1 MINLTKSLEKN
12 GLGLFVTGSAMAGE
26 NFDWPLERTLYSYL
40 VEWAHITSHHVAVID
55 INGEEI
61 TYEVLLSLVNS
72 RAYFLEKKHAFG
84 KVVISERS
92 RDIECLVDILACSA
106 VGAIYA
112 PVDPRWPETRRK
124 HIKTIT
130 NAVAIFTDTTLRE
143 TEVKAPLGDTFLE
156 RVDDPYNVPSYCFF
170 TSGSTGEP
178 KGALIAQTGM
188 MNHLHSKVHL
198 LQLGAGSVVAQT
210 APTTFDVS
218 IWQFCAA
225 LLVGGT
231 VRIVP
236 DDISRD
242 PHELCSLLEEKRI
255 THIELVPTVFRELI
269 HEIGSSVSFSG
280 LEYVLVTGEEL
291 PLRLARDWVEK
302 FPAVPLIN
310 AYGPTECSDDV
321 THAVVDGESLNSGE
335 VPIGIPIPNTS
346 LYVLEYAEGTWRPVS
361 PGAQGEFAL
370 QEKLEAKY
378 LLRTLIRIKTY

>member
-1 MINLTKSLEKN
+1 
-12 GLGLFVTGSAMAGE
+12 
-26 NFDWPLERTLYSYL
+26 
-40 VEWAHITSHHVAVID
+40 
-55 INGEEI
+55 
-61 TYEVLLSLVNS
+61 
-72 RAYFLEKKHAFG
+72 
-84 KVVISERS
+84 
-92 RDIECLVDILACSA
+92 
-106 VGAIYA
+106 
-112 PVDPRWPETRRK
+112 PEARRK

-242 PHELCSLLEEKRI
+242 PHELFSLLEEKRI

-335 VPIGIPIPNTS
+335 
-346 LYVLEYAEGTWRPVS
+346 
-361 PGAQGEFAL
+361 
-370 QEKLEAKY
+370 
-378 LLRTLIRIKTY
+378 

>member
-1 MINLTKSLEKN
+1 
-12 GLGLFVTGSAMAGE
+12 
-26 NFDWPLERTLYSYL
+26 
-40 VEWAHITSHHVAVID
+40 
-55 INGEEI
+55 
-61 TYEVLLSLVNS
+61 
-72 RAYFLEKKHAFG
+72 
-84 KVVISERS
+84 
-92 RDIECLVDILACSA
+92 
-106 VGAIYA
+106 
-112 PVDPRWPETRRK
+112 
-124 HIKTIT
+124 
-130 NAVAIFTDTTLRE
+130 
-143 TEVKAPLGDTFLE
+143 
-156 RVDDPYNVPSYCFF
+156 
-170 TSGSTGEP
+170 
-178 KGALIAQTGM
+178 M

-242 PHELCSLLEEKRI
+242 PHELFSLLEEKSI

-346 LYVLEYAEGTWRPVS
+346 LYVLEYAEGNWRPVS
-361 PGAQGEFAL
+361 PGAQGELFVAGLCVGLGYIGRPDKTAQAFARIDG
-370 QEKLEAKY
+370 Y
-378 LLRTLIRIKTY
+378 PFRIYRTGDLVHQRADGQLVYDGRADRQIKISG